1 MQQPQ
6 QYQINE
12 NQTCDDE
19 DLDETNRTENSVIYE
34 NRQIFQTIKL
44 SKRNYDVDMF
54 IYAH

>member
-12 NQTCDDE
+12 NQSCDDE
-19 DLDETNRTENSVIYE
+19 DLDKTNRIENSAINE

-44 SKRNYDVDMF
+44 SKKNYDVDMF

>member
-44 SKRNYDVDMF
+44 SKKNYDVDMF

>member
-6 QYQINE
+6 HYQINE